1 MSGSIEKRGENA
13 YRLTVCEGYRADGK
27 KLVRHKTVRLPEGLT
42 DYARKRRL
50 DDELTRF
57 NEEIRRGE
65 VPEGRDITMAELIQE
80 YIDVHC
86 VAKGNARQTM
96 DGYRHLAQKEIL
108 PRWGRLSARKLTPRM
123 VQQFYAELRNT
134 PAQGNHRKGDTLS
147 GNTIHHY
154 HTFLRA
160 LMNYAV
166 RQDYIAKNPID
177 RVEAPRLEERE
188 PTIYTPEQCRVL
200 IAALE
205 KESCTMRAGILL
217 ALLGQMR
224 KGEICALNWED
235 VDLESGCIRVKH
247 SAYAPTGDRVEI
259 KAPKTRRSRRQITLP
274 EGVVAA
280 LRALQE
286 EQAREKVR
294 VSSLWEDS
302 GAVFVD
308 YTGKRLHPTTIP
320 QRFQKILEENN
331 LPHIR
336 FHDLRHTGASILF
349 MGNTDVQTL
358 SARLGH
364 SKPSVTMNIYGH
376 PYGAQD
382 KIASDFLQDTL
393 FKTPAA
399 KGSRPTKEE
408 QRENSDEMPEI

>member
-1 MSGSIEKRGENA
+1 M
-13 YRLTVCEGYRADGK
+13 
-27 KLVRHKTVRLPEGLT
+27 
-42 DYARKRRL
+42 
-50 DDELTRF
+50 
-57 NEEIRRGE
+57 
-65 VPEGRDITMAELIQE
+65 
-80 YIDVHC
+80 
-86 VAKGNARQTM
+86 
-96 DGYRHLAQKEIL
+96 
-108 PRWGRLSARKLTPRM
+108 
-123 VQQFYAELRNT
+123 
-134 PAQGNHRKGDTLS
+134 
-147 GNTIHHY
+147 
-154 HTFLRA
+154 
-160 LMNYAV
+160 
-166 RQDYIAKNPID
+166 
-177 RVEAPRLEERE
+177 
-188 PTIYTPEQCRVL
+188 
-200 IAALE
+200 
-205 KESCTMRAGILL
+205 
-217 ALLGQMR
+217 
-224 KGEICALNWED
+224 
-235 VDLESGCIRVKH
+235 
-247 SAYAPTGDRVEI
+247 
-259 KAPKTRRSRRQITLP
+259 
-274 EGVVAA
+274 AA

>member
-1 MSGSIEKRGENA
+1 MSGSVEKRGKNA

-27 KLVRHKTVRLPEGLT
+27 KLVRRKTIRLPEGLT

-50 DDELTRF
+50 DEELSRF

-65 VPEGRDITMAELIQE
+65 APEGRDISVAELIRE

-86 VAKGNARQTM
+86 VAKGNARQTI
-96 DGYRHLAQKEIL
+96 DGYRHLARKEIL

-123 VQQFYAELRNT
+123 AQQLYADLRST
-134 PAQGNHRKGDTLS
+134 PPQGNHSKRSTLS

-166 RQDYIAKNPID
+166 RQGYIAQNPVS

-188 PTIYTPEQCRVL
+188 PTIYTPEQCRAL

-205 KESCTMRAGILL
+205 KENRTMRAGILL
-217 ALLGQMR
+217 ALLGQLR

-235 VDLESGCIRVKH
+235 VDLEAGCICVRH
-247 SAYAPTGDRVEI
+247 SAYAPPGDKLQI
-259 KAPKTRRSRRQITLP
+259 KAPKTRRGRRLISLP
-274 EGVVAA
+274 EGVTTA

-320 QRFQKILEENN
+320 QRFWKILEENG

-364 SKPSVTMNIYGH
+364 SRPSVTMNIYGH

-393 FKTPAA
+393 FQTPAA
-399 KGSRPTKEE
+399 KDLKPTGEK
-408 QRENSDEMPEI
+408 QR